1 MNKTHFRKAYKSDH
15 LGVPDLEEF
24 KEKGSNLIFTIKKV
38 EYRLGERVAGNKG
51 DFNICYFAENIKPL
65 VLNATNSK
73 VLSKLCKSS
82 FIEDWSNI
90 KVQLMIDRNVKF
102 KGDIVDGVRISPNP
116 PKIVKPK
123 LTPSSHNWKDAA
135 KALKEGNTNL
145 EAIRKSYDI
154 TDADFKKLE
163 AEDVA

>member
-1 MNKTHFRKAYKSDH
+1 MTKTHFRKAYKSDH

-24 KEKGSNLIFTIKKV
+24 KENGSNLIFTIKKV
-38 EYRLGERVAGNKG
+38 EYKLGEKVAGKQGN
-51 DFNICYFAENIKPL
+51 FNIAYFKENIKPL
-65 VLNATNSK
+65 VLNAGNAK
-73 VLSKLCKSS
+73 VLSKLCKS
-82 FIEDWSNI
+82 FHVEDWNNI
-90 KVQLMIDRNVKF
+90 TIQLMIDNSVKF
-102 KGDIVDGVRISPNP
+102 AGEVVGGVRISKNP

-123 LTPSSHNWKDAA
+123 LNPSSHNWKDAA